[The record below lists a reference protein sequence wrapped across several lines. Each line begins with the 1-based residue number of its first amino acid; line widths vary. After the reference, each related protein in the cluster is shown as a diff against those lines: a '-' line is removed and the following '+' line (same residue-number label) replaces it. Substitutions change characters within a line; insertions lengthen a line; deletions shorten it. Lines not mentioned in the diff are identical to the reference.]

1 MAEMAPSEHS
11 QWQRY
16 EAWSGAPLAAARVSP
31 GAAQIHVACSHR
43 DLQLRGAKS
52 SPEQLTSLAS
62 LPSFVSLVPV
72 RLPFPPLPPRPP
84 KGPALA
90 GTHPSNG
97 SGPPSSPLCKQNS
110 KQTASRDMQDSKI
123 RLSCKAWL
131 QTPTSRRLFTG
142 KPSHTVSAWLAAR
155 HKCTCCVCVISLS

>member
-1 MAEMAPSEHS
+1 MAETAPLEHS
-11 QWQRY
+11 QWQRP
-16 EAWSGAPLAAARVSP
+16 EAWSGFPLAAARVTP
-31 GAAQIHVACSHR
+31 GAAQIHVTSSHR
-43 DLQLRGAKS
+43 DLQLRGVQT
-52 SPEQLTSLAS
+52 SPEQLSSLAA
-62 LPSFVSLVPV
+62 LPDFVSLVPA

-97 SGPPSSPLCKQNS
+97 SGPPGSLLRKQSS
-110 KQTASRDMQDSKI
+110 KQIANRDMQDSNI

-155 HKCTCCVCVISLS
+155 HNCTCCVCVIGLS